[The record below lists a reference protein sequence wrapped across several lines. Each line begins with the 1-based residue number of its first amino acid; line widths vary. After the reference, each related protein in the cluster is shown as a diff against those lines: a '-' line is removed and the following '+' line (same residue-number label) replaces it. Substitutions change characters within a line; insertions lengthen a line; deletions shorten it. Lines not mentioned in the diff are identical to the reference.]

1 MSQPHLSEYGGGVVE
16 LLSAAERMHSG
27 DAGAAAL
34 RALWEMKQ
42 ALGPAMA
49 SGRLYEDEALLQM
62 PLRAFPGL
70 CMASRQSGLLQA
82 AGLGEAVN
90 YAEHPE
96 RTAAIGA
103 AMQGGKLDGWA
114 EMEDTLLLECL
125 PCALHLEPEGTGHV
139 IIPEQTTIPTRSK
152 KRVSVVSWQRWAV
165 IPGLPFLWD
174 RSCPGM
180 QAVRKDRRRHCA
192 PGRFQSFRHRS
203 QAIRP
208 NWSWS

>member
-1 MSQPHLSEYGGGVVE
+1 MHGFAP
-16 LLSAAERMHSG
+16 ER
-27 DAGAAAL
+27 A
-34 RALWEMKQ
+34 
-42 ALGPAMA
+42 
-49 SGRLYEDEALLQM
+49 
-62 PLRAFPGL
+62 
-70 CMASRQSGLLQA
+70 LQA

-152 KRVSVVSWQRWAV
+152 EACEVS
-165 IPGLPFLWD
+165 
-174 RSCPGM
+174 C
-180 QAVRKDRRRHCA
+180 
-192 PGRFQSFRHRS
+192 GRDGQ
-203 QAIRP
+203 
-208 NWSWS
+208 

>member
-1 MSQPHLSEYGGGVVE
+1 
-16 LLSAAERMHSG
+16 MHSG
-27 DAGAAAL
+27 DAGSVL
-34 RALWEMKQ
+34 SGLLWEMKQ

-114 EMEDTLLLECL
+114 EMEDTLLSGV
-125 PCALHLEPEGTGHV
+125 PAVCA
-139 IIPEQTTIPTRSK
+139 
-152 KRVSVVSWQRWAV
+152 
-165 IPGLPFLWD
+165 
-174 RSCPGM
+174 
-180 QAVRKDRRRHCA
+180 
-192 PGRFQSFRHRS
+192 SFRAGRNRTCNHSRTADDDS
-203 QAIRP
+203 DTLKKACEVSCGRDGQ
-208 NWSWS
+208 